1 MGKIAFLFPGQGAQ
15 FAGMGEAVCRC
26 SGPAADV
33 FAAAD
38 ALRPDT
44 SRQCF
49 AGTEE
54 ELRQTRNTQPCIFA
68 VELATAAALT
78 ERGVRADVTAGFSLG
93 EIAAL
98 TYAGAVDFET
108 GFRLVERRGQLMQQA
123 SEDNP
128 SSMVAVLKLPNE
140 TVEALCAEFSAVYP
154 TNYNCPGQVSVSGQE
169 SEMTAFTK
177 RVKEAKGRAIPIK
190 TAGGFHSP
198 FMASA
203 AEQFAAD
210 LAACDF
216 APPRIPL
223 YSNCTGL
230 PYDGDMRALLQR
242 QIISPVRWEAIIRH
256 MIDSGVDTFIE
267 AGPGNTLCGF
277 IQRIDESVRAFHVG
291 DAEELD
297 AVVKEVTSC

>member
-1 MGKIAFLFPGQGAQ
+1 MGKIAVLFPGQGAQ
-15 FAGMGEAVCRC
+15 FPGMGAGLKAA
-26 SGPAADV
+26 SPAAAGI

-38 ALRPDT
+38 ALWPGVSDM
-44 SRQCF
+44 CF
-49 AGTEE
+49 SGTEE
-54 ELRQTRNTQPCIFA
+54 DLRQTRNTQPCIFA

-78 ERGVRADVTAGFSLG
+78 ERGIRADVTAGFSLG
-93 EIAAL
+93 ELAAL

-108 GFRLVERRGQLMQQA
+108 GFRLVRRRGELMQQA
-123 SEDNP
+123 AEDNP

-154 TNYNCPGQVSVSGQE
+154 TNYNCPGQVSVSGKAE
-169 SEMTAFTK
+169 EMADFTK

-198 FMASA
+198 FMDSA
-203 AEQFAAD
+203 AAQFAAD

-216 APPRIPL
+216 QTPRIPL

-230 PYDGDMRALLQR
+230 PYDGDMADLLRR
-242 QIISPVRWEAIIRH
+242 QIISPVRWEAIVRH

-267 AGPGNTLCGF
+267 AGPGSTLCGF
-277 IQRIDESVRAFHVG
+277 IQRISDSVRAFHVG
-291 DAEELD
+291 DGDELD
-297 AVVKEVTSC
+297 AVVKEVASC

>member
-1 MGKIAFLFPGQGAQ
+1 MGKVAFLFPGQGAQ
-15 FAGMGEAVCRC
+15 FPGMGEALKAA
-26 SGPAADV
+26 SPAAAEI

-38 ALRPDT
+38 ALWPGLSDM
-44 SRQCF
+44 CF
-49 AGTEE
+49 SGTEE
-54 ELRQTRNTQPCIFA
+54 DLRQTRNTQPCIFA

-78 ERGVRADVTAGFSLG
+78 ERGVHADVTAGFSLG

-98 TYAGAVDFET
+98 TYAGAVDFDA
-108 GFRLVERRGQLMQQA
+108 GFRLVSRRGELMQQA
-123 SEDNP
+123 SEANP

-154 TNYNCPGQVSVSGQE
+154 TNYNCPGQVSVSGRAD
-169 SEMTAFTK
+169 EMDVFVK

-210 LAACDF
+210 LAQCEFQA
-216 APPRIPL
+216 PRIPL

-230 PYDGDMRALLQR
+230 PYDGEMTDLLQR

-277 IQRIDESVRAFHVG
+277 IQRISDTVRAFHVG
-291 DAEELD
+291 DEDELN

>member
-1 MGKIAFLFPGQGAQ
+1 MGKVAFLFPGQGAQ
-15 FAGMGEAVCRC
+15 FAGMGEAIQKI

-38 ALRPDT
+38 SLRPDT

-49 AGTEE
+49 SGTEE

-68 VELATAAALT
+68 VELATAAALE
-78 ERGVRADVTAGFSLG
+78 ERGIRADVTAGFSLG

-98 TYAGAVDFET
+98 TYAGAVDFAA
-108 GFRLVERRGQLMQQA
+108 GFRLVRRRGELMQQA
-123 SEDNP
+123 SEENP

-140 TVEALCAEFSAVYP
+140 TVEALCAEFDAVYP
-154 TNYNCPGQVSVSGQE
+154 TNYNCPGQVSVSGKAD
-169 SEMTAFTK
+169 EMDAFAK

-198 FMASA
+198 FMAGA

-210 LAACDF
+210 LAQCEF
-216 APPRIPL
+216 SEPRIPL

-230 PYDGDMRALLQR
+230 PYDGDMRDLLRR

-256 MIDSGVDTFIE
+256 MIENGVDTFIE
-267 AGPGNTLCGF
+267 VGPGNVLCGF
-277 IQRIDESVRAFHVG
+277 IQRISDTVRAFHVG
-291 DAEELD
+291 DEDELN
-297 AVVKEVTSC
+297 AAVKEVGAC